1 MTKKSH
7 AILSCVVLGLTVL
20 LTACS
25 DEKAASPEKAAVV
38 DQLAPRYESTL
49 AEGIDFKKHGYP
61 SFLTEVAGV
70 SGRED
75 WGRWTDGNLGSA
87 AKFRFN
93 KPLPKKFVLEL
104 QANGIGGNVGQP
116 IKIRV
121 GSLEKTIIVKN
132 WPDHSIYQ
140 VDFDEVASTDTIEIT
155 PPSPFLPRD
164 ANPKDPDTRKLG
176 LGLVNLKIKTSN

>member
-1 MTKKSH
+1 MNKKSH
-7 AILSCVVLGLTVL
+7 AIFSCVALGLTVL

-25 DEKAASPEKAAVV
+25 DEKAASSEKAAVV

-49 AEGIDFKKHGYP
+49 AEGIDFKKPGYP
-61 SFLTEVAGV
+61 SFLIEVAGV

-75 WGRWTDGNLGSA
+75 WGRWTDGNLGPA

-104 QANGIGGNVGQP
+104 QANAIGGNVGQP

-121 GSLEKTIIVKN
+121 GNLEKTIVVKN
-132 WPDHSIYQ
+132 LPDQTIYQ
-140 VDFDEVASTDTIEIT
+140 VNFDEVASTDTMEII
-155 PPSPFLPRD
+155 PPSPFLPKD
-164 ANPKDPDTRKLG
+164 ADQKITDTRKLG
-176 LGLVNLKIKTSN
+176 VGLIALKIKTSD